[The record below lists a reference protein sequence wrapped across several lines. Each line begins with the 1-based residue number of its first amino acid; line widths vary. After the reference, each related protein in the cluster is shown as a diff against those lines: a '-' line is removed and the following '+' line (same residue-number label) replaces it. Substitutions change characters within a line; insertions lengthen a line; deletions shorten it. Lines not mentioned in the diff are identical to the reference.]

1 MESNSK
7 LALIICTRNRSDQ
20 ILGFLTHLLEVEKL
34 PQCIVVVDSS
44 DGRETEVIVESF
56 RSFNFPQIVF
66 LKSEPG
72 LPHQRNIAISY
83 IKAAGIKNLRCI
95 TFLDDDC
102 RIERDYFIILN
113 DYVSNNNFIG
123 ITGSPKGERKH
134 TKFIYRLLQIDSKIS
149 GCVLK
154 SGIGVAPS
162 ASLSEWSEW
171 MPGLCMNINPEVFLT
186 YLFKNEWRMYYED
199 IEFSLQVSPP
209 NGFICLRGLHYSH
222 LEEQQGRENP
232 RLVSLYSDGARWQLS
247 KDYPK
252 VIKKWAVITSIIGLI
267 FSDLVGAFN
276 PSQRTYRLESII
288 GHLLFWKRLVLNQ
301 TTLQFRTTSI

>member
-1 MESNSK
+1 
-7 LALIICTRNRSDQ
+7 
-20 ILGFLTHLLEVEKL
+20 
-34 PQCIVVVDSS
+34 
-44 DGRETEVIVESF
+44 
-56 RSFNFPQIVF
+56 
-66 LKSEPG
+66 
-72 LPHQRNIAISY
+72 
-83 IKAAGIKNLRCI
+83 
-95 TFLDDDC
+95 
-102 RIERDYFIILN
+102 
-113 DYVSNNNFIG
+113 
-123 ITGSPKGERKH
+123 
-134 TKFIYRLLQIDSKIS
+134 
-149 GCVLK
+149 
-154 SGIGVAPS
+154 
-162 ASLSEWSEW
+162 
-171 MPGLCMNINPEVFLT
+171 
-186 YLFKNEWRMYYED
+186 MYYED